1 METWPEACFKAYD
14 IRGLANGDGSGELTP
29 AFAYRLGRAIATYLE
44 CGSYAVGRDIRDSS
58 PALARELMRGLCEG
72 GVEVLDLGIVS
83 TGCVYHACW
92 TLPVDGGVMVT
103 ASHLPMPT
111 HNGFKM
117 CRGTLP
123 LAGEEI
129 QELKQ
134 VFLTGDFREG
144 DGSIVDHP
152 HMEAYLDAIIASTGP
167 LARPVKVAVDCGN
180 AVPGPFMTQL
190 LDRMGVDHVDLYC
203 DWDASEPNHGA
214 DPTRPKNMVDL
225 GGAVVDHGC
234 EFGLGA
240 DGDGD
245 RIGAVDEAGRF
256 IYPDRLIALLAE
268 DLLKDEDELPEDA
281 ADDEHLRIVYDVKCS
296 MNVEKAILKTG
307 GRPVMARTGHSFMKR
322 VLASMPDCKM
332 AAEMSG
338 HIFLADR
345 GWYGF
350 DCSLY
355 NAARLIELW
364 SRHAPPSEGG
374 PTFSSELDRL
384 APSLPTTGEVKVPC
398 SEEDKLEVVAA
409 ITEAFADHE
418 CSVVDGVRV
427 RFNDENGHYVGWYL
441 ARKSNTEPVL
451 VMRMEAKSEAHLQR
465 MKAMADE
472 RVSPVINI
480 EKLLNA

>member
-44 CGSYAVGRDIRDSS
+44 CGSFAVGRDIRDSS

-103 ASHLPMPT
+103 ASHLSMPT

-129 QELKQ
+129 QGLKQ

-144 DGSIVDHP
+144 EGAIVDRP
-152 HMEAYLDAIIASTGP
+152 HMDAYLDAIIASTGP
-167 LARPVKVAVDCGN
+167 LARTVKVAVDCGN
-180 AVPGPFMTQL
+180 AVPGPFMSQL
-190 LDRMGVDHVDLYC
+190 LDKMGVDHVDLYC

-225 GGAVVDHGC
+225 GAAVVDHGC

-245 RIGAVDEAGRF
+245 RIGAVNEEGRF

-322 VLASMPDCKM
+322 VLASMPECKM

-364 SRHAPPSEGG
+364 SRRSPPDEGG

-398 SEEDKLEVVAA
+398 SEDDKLEVVAA

-451 VMRMEAKSEAHLQR
+451 VMRMEAKSEDHLQR

-480 EKLLNA
+480 EKLFNA

>member
-1 METWPEACFKAYD
+1 MDTWPEACFKAYD

-29 AFAYRLGRAIATYLE
+29 DFAYRLGRAIATYLE
-44 CGSYAVGRDIRDSS
+44 CGSFAVGRDIRDSS

-103 ASHLPMPT
+103 ASHLSMPT

-134 VFLTGDFREG
+134 VFLTGDFRKGEG
-144 DGSIVDHP
+144 AIVDRP
-152 HMEAYLDAIIASTGP
+152 HMDAYLDAIIASTGP
-167 LARPVKVAVDCGN
+167 LARTVKVAVDCGN
-180 AVPGPFMTQL
+180 AVPGPFMSQL
-190 LDRMGVDHVDLYC
+190 LDKMGVDHVDLYC

-225 GGAVVDHGC
+225 GAAVVDHGC

-245 RIGAVDEAGRF
+245 RIGAVDEEGRF

-322 VLASMPDCKM
+322 VLASMPECKM

-364 SRHAPPSEGG
+364 SRRSPPNEGG

-409 ITEAFADHE
+409 ITDAFADHE

-451 VMRMEAKSEAHLQR
+451 VMRMEAKSEDHLQR

-480 EKLLNA
+480 ETLLNA